1 MCRVPIFLSKETI
14 KEKRWP
20 SYRGR
25 RAGQQVNNREIVR
38 RRCIST
44 IERPRRVYCW
54 SSQSHG
60 TQRNISNC
68 KYITPNT
75 PGSKLAFVPSFLL
88 SNVMSLAPKMDELR
102 VPICNANVCF
112 SSITETWLKEHI
124 EDTFVSIPG
133 YNTIRGVCMYVRDS
147 IRFRVLHDFMSD
159 EFEVLWMQTLPKR
172 FPRGIS
178 SIIVGTVYH
187 PPSAC
192 DSSMRNYLCESMS
205 SL

>member
-1 MCRVPIFLSKETI
+1 MYAPFMAARRFSAPVVLNYFISSSLQNLPRTTRMCRVPIFLSKETI

-68 KYITPNT
+68 KYISPNT

-88 SNVMSLAPKMDELR
+88 SCFWLR
-102 VPICNANVCF
+102 KW
-112 SSITETWLKEHI
+112 T
-124 EDTFVSIPG
+124 
-133 YNTIRGVCMYVRDS
+133 
-147 IRFRVLHDFMSD
+147 
-159 EFEVLWMQTLPKR
+159 
-172 FPRGIS
+172 
-178 SIIVGTVYH
+178 
-187 PPSAC
+187 
-192 DSSMRNYLCESMS
+192 NYE
-205 SL
+205 